1 MDAPFNTPRHCRA
14 VAPDFGR
21 LLMGFAQQQAI
32 DAGYEA
38 IRLYT
43 HETMTENITLYTR
56 RGYVET
62 HRAQEHGLRRAD
74 MTKRL

>member
-1 MDAPFNTPRHCRA
+1 MDFAP
-14 VAPDFGR
+14 
-21 LLMGFAQQQAI
+21 QQAI

-62 HRAQEHGLRRAD
+62 HRAQEHGLRRAY